1 MSQKTTHRSSAPR
14 EAAAVVVLHP
24 GDGHPVLLVKRS
36 DTMRF
41 MPGHHVFPGGRVDT
55 ADARIPLAG
64 APTTEDARFIVAAVR
79 ECFEEAG
86 VLLTEGP
93 APEAVALD
101 DARRALLTGERDFG
115 SILTA
120 FGHRIDGSRFRPIGL
135 WVTPPL
141 SPIRFFTRFY
151 LYQAEDTMEATALP
165 EEGEIVGV
173 DWVTPARARQEWH
186 HNTRHLSA
194 PVAYVLHHLATMA
207 LEDAVPWLNAVPAD
221 EDGVATCFEF
231 RRGIHLMPLESPT
244 IAPATHTNTLLLGE
258 EEMVVVD
265 PGAAT
270 EEENQ
275 RLFDRLRH
283 FEALGGRLVA
293 IVLTHSHVDH
303 VAGTTW
309 LRSRREVPV
318 WAHGE
323 TAAQLEFPV
332 DRILTDGERIYLAGD
347 PGWEL
352 ECLHTPGH
360 DPGHL
365 ALLEHRTGTLL
376 AGDLL
381 ANPGTIV
388 ISPDWRGD
396 MSDYLASLERCVEL
410 PFGLLIPGH
419 GAPLFGRAGREAL
432 ASLITHRL
440 AREARIKEAL
450 EAGATTMPALLE
462 AAYGDVG
469 RESWPLA
476 EHQARAHLLRL
487 GVELE

>member
-1 MSQKTTHRSSAPR
+1 VSPNNTHRVSAPR
-14 EAAAVVVLHP
+14 EAAAVVVLRP
-24 GDGHPVLLVKRS
+24 GDEGPVLLVKRS

-41 MPGHHVFPGGRVDT
+41 MPGHYVFPGGRVDK
-55 ADARIPLAG
+55 ADAHLPLAG
-64 APTTEDARFIVAAVR
+64 AASQEDARFIVAAVR

-93 APEAVALD
+93 PLDAEALES
-101 DARRALLTGERDFG
+101 ARRRLLAGDQDFLA
-115 SILTA
+115 ILDA
-120 FGHRIDGSRFRPIGL
+120 FGHHIDGARFRPIGL

-151 LYQAEDTMEATALP
+151 LFQADEFYEATALP
-165 EEGEIVGV
+165 EEGEIVAV
-173 DWVTPARARQEWH
+173 DWVMPARARREWH
-186 HNTRHLSA
+186 VNSRHLSA
-194 PVAYVLHHLATMA
+194 PVAYVLHHLAAME

-221 EDGVATCFEF
+221 DDGVATCFEF

-244 IAPATHTNTLLLGE
+244 IPPATHTNTLLLGE
-258 EEMVVVD
+258 EEMVVID

-275 RLFDRLRH
+275 RLLDRLRH

-293 IVLTHSHVDH
+293 IILTHSHIDH
-303 VAGTTW
+303 VAGTVW
-309 LRSRREVPV
+309 LRGQQDVPV
-318 WAHGE
+318 WAHSE
-323 TAAQLEFPV
+323 TAAQLDFPV
-332 DRILTDGERIYLAGD
+332 DRHLSDGERIVLSGD

-365 ALLEHRTGTLL
+365 ALLEHRTGTLM

-396 MSDYLASLERCVEL
+396 MSAYLDSLTRCAEL

-419 GAPLFGRAGREAL
+419 GAPLFGRTGQEAITQ
-432 ASLITHRL
+432 LIAHRL
-440 AREARIKEAL
+440 ERETRIQQAL
-450 EAGATTMPALLE
+450 DSGINTMGALLE
-462 AAYGDVG
+462 HAYGDVSQ
-469 RESWPLA
+469 ESWPLA